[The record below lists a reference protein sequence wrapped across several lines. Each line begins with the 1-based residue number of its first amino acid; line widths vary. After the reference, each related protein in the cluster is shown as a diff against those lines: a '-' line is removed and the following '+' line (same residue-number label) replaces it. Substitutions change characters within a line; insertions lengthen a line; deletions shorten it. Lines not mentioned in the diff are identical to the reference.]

1 MQKLHKR
8 GLCMELTE
16 AQKLLIRGLRLFPI
30 SEENQEAV
38 YLFLYKA
45 EEKMREIIKF
55 LALNLDATEDQIMEK
70 LTNILE
76 EEYTK
81 RDV

>member
-1 MQKLHKR
+1 MEYEKSFVI
-8 GLCMELTE
+8 ELTTT
-16 AQKLLIRGLRLFPI
+16 QKLLIYGLKQYPI

-38 YLFLYKA
+38 YLFLYKD
-45 EEKMREIIKF
+45 EEKMREMIKF